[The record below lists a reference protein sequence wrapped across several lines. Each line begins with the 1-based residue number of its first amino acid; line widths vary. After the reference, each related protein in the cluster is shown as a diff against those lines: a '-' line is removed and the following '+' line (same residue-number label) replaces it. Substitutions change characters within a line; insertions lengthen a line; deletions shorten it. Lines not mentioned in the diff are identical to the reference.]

1 MVVDKIYLL
10 VIVDLMVVL
19 MFDVLILYKD
29 FLVVDLIEEFL
40 LNFFEH
46 LDEQLIMN
54 QQILIQVHED
64 FQQLVQLH
72 LL

>member
-1 MVVDKIYLL
+1 M
-10 VIVDLMVVL
+10 
-19 MFDVLILYKD
+19 D
-29 FLVVDLIEEFL
+29 FHVVVDLIEEFL